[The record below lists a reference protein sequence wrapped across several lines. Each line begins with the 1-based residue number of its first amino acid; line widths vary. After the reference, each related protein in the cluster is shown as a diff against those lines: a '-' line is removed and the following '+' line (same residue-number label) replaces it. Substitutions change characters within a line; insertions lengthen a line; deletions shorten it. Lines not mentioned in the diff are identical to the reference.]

1 MGEAKRRKKLDPT
14 FGVVSRK
21 VKEAAD
27 EFIVKKQAELQAR
40 AIEEMQRWESMKA
53 ELAGIKRLGANT
65 PYQKARMMLY
75 ESLLPLENN
84 PEAEIKEEVVR
95 EAGLILFESEGM
107 KGLYDRL
114 LWLFIPK
121 SCNRIIDILW
131 DGIGEWR
138 A

>member
-14 FGVVSRK
+14 FGVVPRK
-21 VKEAAD
+21 AKEASD
-27 EFIVKKQAELQAR
+27 EFIVTMQAR
-40 AIEEMQRWESMKA
+40 ALEERQRWESMKG

-65 PYQKARMMLY
+65 PYQKARLILY
-75 ESLLPLENN
+75 EALLPLENN
-84 PEAEIKEEVVR
+84 PQAEIKEELVR
-95 EAGLILFESEGM
+95 EAGQILFQSEGM
-107 KGLYDRL
+107 KGLYDTL